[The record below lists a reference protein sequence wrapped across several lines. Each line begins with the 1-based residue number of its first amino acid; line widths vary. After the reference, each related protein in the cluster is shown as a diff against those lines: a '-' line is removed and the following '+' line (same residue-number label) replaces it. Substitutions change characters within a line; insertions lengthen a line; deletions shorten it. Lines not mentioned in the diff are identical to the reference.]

1 MLTIWSDDDI
11 LRALSKLLIDDDG
24 RKRNDRKEKSS
35 KPAKLVDNEF
45 RFKSRNEFDNEEQKL
60 MSEIELEK
68 QTCRLQSLSNYK
80 LN

>member
-11 LRALSKLLIDDDG
+11 LRALSKLLIDNDG
-24 RKRNDRKEKSS
+24 RNRNDRKEKSS